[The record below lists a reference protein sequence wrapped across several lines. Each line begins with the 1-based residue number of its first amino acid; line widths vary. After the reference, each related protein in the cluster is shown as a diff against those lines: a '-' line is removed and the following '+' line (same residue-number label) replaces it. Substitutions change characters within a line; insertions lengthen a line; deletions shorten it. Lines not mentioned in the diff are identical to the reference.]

1 MTASELKYQGLSG
14 SMGTDNEPYTTLS
27 YANGPGYNSTFV
39 NGNRVNLS
47 DIDTS
52 TSPYY
57 SRHVLKKL
65 NFSFS
70 FSPASDS
77 FKQPAGV
84 PLNSETHGGDDV
96 AIFAFGPQAHLFQGV
111 YEQNYI
117 AHLMGYAACIGP
129 GLKYCDS
136 NPIENSASLASFSPI
151 FLILYCLLVV
161 LRFFD

>member
-1 MTASELKYQGLSG
+1 M
-14 SMGTDNEPYTTLS
+14 
-27 YANGPGYNSTFV
+27 
-39 NGNRVNLS
+39 
-47 DIDTS
+47 
-52 TSPYY
+52 
-57 SRHVLKKL
+57 
-65 NFSFS
+65 
-70 FSPASDS
+70 
-77 FKQPAGV
+77 

-129 GLKYCDS
+129 GFKYCDS